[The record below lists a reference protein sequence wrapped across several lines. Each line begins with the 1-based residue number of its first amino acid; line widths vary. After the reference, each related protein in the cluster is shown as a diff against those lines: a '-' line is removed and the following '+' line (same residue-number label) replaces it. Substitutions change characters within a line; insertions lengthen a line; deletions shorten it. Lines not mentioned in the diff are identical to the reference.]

1 MDFVDTTTLQI
12 SKRLLKL
19 GLMENPYIPY
29 SDDRYFVPLPSQQNV
44 YRELFMMIEEKGEKN
59 FAFVT
64 GELGVG
70 KSTLAR
76 RLVRAL
82 APVTHHGNATGIYID
97 KEEGTPSKL
106 VKKIEA
112 ALNVDESGTY
122 KKRLEAISRHLQ
134 QRTIGSS
141 SLFLAIDTELT
152 KEAADILQY
161 MLSLRI
167 YDDSYVQVAIFLE
180 DPAAVMNNS
189 LTGVSQNLR
198 KILSIDSPSDSDLT
212 NLLHQMSLL
221 AGRATPPL
229 FEPEAVNALIL
240 YSGSNPGKLMSLAAS
255 ALQYLITSK
264 RGGQTIAANLVE
276 SIAQSKL

>member
-29 SDDRYFVPLPSQQNV
+29 SDDRYFVPLPSQQTV

-64 GELGVG
+64 GEIGVG

-82 APVTHHGNATGIYID
+82 APVTHHGNANGIYID
-97 KEEGTPSKL
+97 KDEGTPSKL

-112 ALNVDESGTY
+112 ALEVDESGTY
-122 KKRLEAISRHLQ
+122 KKRLDAISRHLQ
-134 QRTIGSS
+134 QRTIGSP

-167 YDDSYVQVAIFLE
+167 YDDSYVQAAIFLE
-180 DPAAVMNNS
+180 DPGEVLNTS
-189 LTGVSQNLR
+189 LTGVAKNLR
-198 KILSIDSPSDSDLT
+198 KILSIDSPADT
-212 NLLHQMSLL
+212 NLSALLQQMSSL

-229 FEPEAVNALIL
+229 FDAEAMNALIL
-240 YSGSNPGKLMSLAAS
+240 YSGSNPGRLMALAAS
-255 ALQYLITSK
+255 ALQFLITSK
-264 RGGQTIAANLVE
+264 KGGQTISAGLVE
-276 SIAQSKL
+276 SIAQSKY